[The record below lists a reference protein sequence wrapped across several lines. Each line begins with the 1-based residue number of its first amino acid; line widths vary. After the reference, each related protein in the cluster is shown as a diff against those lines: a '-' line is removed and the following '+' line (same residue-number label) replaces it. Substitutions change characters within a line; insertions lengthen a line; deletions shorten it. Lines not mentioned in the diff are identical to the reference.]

1 MTRRIAIGGR
11 PASGKSR
18 LLADMEKTGQVQVV
32 KVDDISSAI
41 WKESGPALFHL
52 LGVGPLPSREIR
64 RLFMRGGEDV
74 EIVIAFLRDQTRKK
88 IQEVFD
94 TPTHPIQAVEFGGI
108 LWVPQDFKWDQEI
121 WIYRDEEDRICAD
134 LSRENAKEGQGSLW
148 TRAESIAWADLSS
161 PQENKWPFAL

>member
-52 LGVGPLPSREIR
+52 LGAGPLPSREIR

-74 EIVIAFLRDQTRKK
+74 EIVIAFLRDQTRNK
-88 IQEVFD
+88 IQEIFES
-94 TPTHPIQAVEFGGI
+94 PTHPIQAVEFGGI

-121 WIYRDEEDRICAD
+121 WIYRDEEDRIRAD
-134 LSRENAKEGQGSLW
+134 LLRENAKEGQGPLW
-148 TRAESIAWADLSS
+148 SRAESIAWADLSS
-161 PQENKWPFAL
+161 PQESKWPFAL